1 MFMFRRI
8 APALLLVP
16 QPLSAA
22 PRPLSL
28 DQQARVKCVALL
40 AIVANEQQRGFEG
53 WEDTPPL
60 AVRGAKFSD
69 RVGEAIVKESKR
81 SREDVRGLVL
91 AEVSSLQAEA
101 HSAPDPT
108 MLLRAR
114 LAPCMTLLDA
124 IVPPLKPPTL
134 VECAA
139 ALSLAYDDETAHNG
153 MTKTARTTAIF
164 AAILDGRAREEL
176 KAAGKTE
183 AESDVV
189 IGLEKEKLMAEFKAS
204 QGKGTQDKIDYAA
217 CFELARP

>member
-1 MFMFRRI
+1 MFRRI
-8 APALLLVP
+8 VPVLLLVP

-40 AIVANEQQRGFEG
+40 AIVANEQQRGIEG

-91 AEVSSLQAEA
+91 AEVASLQAEA
-101 HSAPDPT
+101 RVAPDPIAV
-108 MLLRAR
+108 LRER
-114 LAPCMTLLDA
+114 LASCMILLDA

-139 ALSLAYDDETAHNG
+139 ALSLAYDDETAHDG
-153 MTKTARTTAIF
+153 MSKTARTMAIF
-164 AAILDGRAREEL
+164 AAVLDGRAREEL
-176 KAAGKTE
+176 RAAGKTE
-183 AESDVV
+183 AESDMAL
-189 IGLEKEKLMAEFKAS
+189 GLEKERLTAEFKAH
-204 QGKGTQDKIDYAA
+204 QREGMQDKVDYAA
-217 CFELARP
+217 CFEMARP